1 MASNSPNSSAADSGT
16 DSTDFDEDELLRPQ
30 FHLDVL
36 DELVYEASGDAEGA
50 VPLASDPDHRYPYAY
65 PRDIACITRAWLAA
79 IRVGIDVEQSRTH
92 VVDAARFHLAVQ
104 DDDGAWQQ
112 RYALD
117 GTDKGIY
124 VQEDNVAH
132 GLRVVSHAVFA
143 LDETDAWSDVDD
155 DFGDAVVDAIGRAVE
170 YAREELY
177 DPNAHLVESTT
188 SIHEG
193 RIESGYTLWVNSAFV
208 SALRQASRALT
219 ALGAESTDAA
229 ARIDDFLPVLE
240 GGVERAFTSPQQ
252 VPRRYTPEGELDF
265 RPDVTLFS
273 PYYYGLSDLFGDAAD
288 EAAQRAAKALEDPRL
303 GGLQRFLG
311 FYRDFEVHQHG
322 GSGPWMQYTAWHAQ
336 YRYDRGETK
345 AGDEILQNVVSYADD
360 DGYIP
365 EHLTTRARFESF
377 VENEWDT
384 GLDFEKEFDDAA
396 LRDVSFDLVAEEL
409 GHMRDSY
416 ESIAERVETDDV
428 VGFARPLAWCHAE
441 FLAALVRKDA

>member
-1 MASNSPNSSAADSGT
+1 M
-16 DSTDFDEDELLRPQ
+16 

-36 DELVYEASGDAEGA
+36 DDLVYEASGDVEGA

-79 IRVGIDVEQSRTH
+79 IRSGIDLDRSRRH
-92 VVDAARFHLAVQ
+92 IVDAARFHIAVQ
-104 DDDGAWQQ
+104 GGDGAWQQ
-112 RYALD
+112 RYALG

-124 VQEDNVAH
+124 IQEDNVAH
-132 GLRVVSHAVFA
+132 GLRVISHAVFA
-143 LDETDAWSDVDD
+143 LDGTDSWSDVDD
-155 DFGDAVVDAIGRAVE
+155 DFAADVVDAIGRAVE
-170 YAREELY
+170 YTRDELY

-193 RIESGYTLWVNSAFV
+193 PIESGYTLWVNAAYV
-208 SALRQASRALT
+208 SALRQAERALSV
-219 ALGAESTDAA
+219 LDAA
-229 ARIDDFLPVLE
+229 DTDVASRIAAFRPTLE

-273 PYYYGLSDLFGDAAD
+273 PYYFGLSDLFGDAAD
-288 EAAQRAAKALEDPRL
+288 EAARRAATALEDPRL

-311 FYRDFEVHQHG
+311 FYRNFDVHQHG
-322 GSGPWMQYTAWHAQ
+322 GNGPWMQYTAWHAQ
-336 YRYDRGETK
+336 YRYDCGEDER
-345 AGDEILQNVVSYADD
+345 GDEILQNIVSYADD
-360 DGYIP
+360 DGHIP

-384 GLDFEKEFDDAA
+384 GLDFEKEFDETV
-396 LRDVSFDLVAEEL
+396 LRDVSFDLIAEEL

-416 ESIAERVETDDV
+416 QSIADRVEANDV
-428 VGFARPLAWCHAE
+428 VGFARPLAWSHAE
-441 FLAALVRKDA
+441 FLTALIRSEE

>member
-1 MASNSPNSSAADSGT
+1 MHP
-16 DSTDFDEDELLRPQ
+16 E

-36 DELVYEASGDAEGA
+36 DDLVYEASGDVEGA

-79 IRVGIDVEQSRTH
+79 VRAGVDVDRSRRH
-92 VVDAARFHLAVQ
+92 IVDAARFHLGVQ
-104 DDDGAWQQ
+104 GDDGAWQQ

-124 VQEDNVAH
+124 IQEDNVAH
-132 GLRVVSHAVFA
+132 GLRVLSHAVFA
-143 LDETDAWSDVDD
+143 LDETDSWSAVGDEFVDD
-155 DFGDAVVDAIGRAVE
+155 VAEAIDQAIAYTR
-170 YAREELY
+170 RELY

-193 RIESGYTLWVNSAFV
+193 RIESGYTLWVNAAFV
-208 SALRQASRALT
+208 SGLRQARRALSV
-219 ALGAESTDAA
+219 GGVEQSDIES
-229 ARIDDFLPVLE
+229 RIDEFLPILE

-252 VPRRYTPEGELDF
+252 VPRRYSPEGELDF

-273 PYYYGLSDLFGDAAD
+273 PYYFGLSDLFGDAAD
-288 EAAQRAAKALEDPRL
+288 EAAQRAATALEDPRL

-322 GSGPWMQYTAWHAQ
+322 GNGPWMQYTAWHAQ
-336 YRYDRGETK
+336 YRYDRGEN
-345 AGDEILQNVVSYADD
+345 ARGDDILQNVASYADE
-360 DGYIP
+360 DGHIP

-384 GLDFEKEFDDAA
+384 GLDFEKEFDDAV
-396 LRDVSFDLVAEEL
+396 LRDVSFDLVSEEL

-416 ESIAERVETDDV
+416 EGIADRVETADV

-441 FLAALVRKDA
+441 FLTALIRADA